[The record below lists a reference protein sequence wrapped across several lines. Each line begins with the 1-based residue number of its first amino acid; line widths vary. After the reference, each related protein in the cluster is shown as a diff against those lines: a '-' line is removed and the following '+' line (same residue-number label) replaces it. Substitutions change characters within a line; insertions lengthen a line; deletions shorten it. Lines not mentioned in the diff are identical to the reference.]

1 MNLIELITDWI
12 LSLITS
18 SGYLGIFLAMFI
30 ESIFTPIPSELI
42 MPFAGYLTM
51 TGGLSFVPVII
62 VGSIGAAAGSTIA
75 YFIGRR
81 LGRPFLDRYG
91 RYLGLGRDG
100 LSKADAWFA
109 KWGNYGVLIG
119 HSVPG
124 IRSIISFPA
133 GITRM
138 DVKRF
143 ALFTFLG
150 ATVWNTVLV
159 TAGYFL
165 GEYWI
170 RFAESLDG
178 WDVAIIVGAIAAF
191 IGYVAYS
198 RWKERSVFRAAEMA
212 EGPEGP

>member
-1 MNLIELITDWI
+1 
-12 LSLITS
+12 
-18 SGYLGIFLAMFI
+18 MFV
-30 ESIFTPIPSELI
+30 EGVFTPIPSELI
-42 MPFAGYLTM
+42 MPFAGYLAS
-51 TGGLSFVPVII
+51 TGELSFVPVII
-62 VGSIGAAAGSTIA
+62 VGSIGATAGSTIA
-75 YFIGRR
+75 YLLGRK

-91 RYLGLGRDG
+91 RYLGFGNDS

-119 HSVPG
+119 HAIPG

-138 DVKRF
+138 DIRMF

-159 TAGYFL
+159 TAGYLL

-170 RFAESLDG
+170 SFAQSLDG
-178 WDVAIIVGAIAAF
+178 WDLVIIGGAAAAF
-191 IGYVAYS
+191 LAYFLYG
-198 RWKERSVFRAAEMA
+198 RWKSRARSPHADGT
-212 EGPEGP
+212 EGPEAP